1 MWLSLFLFV
10 WCCLCWTKTRN
21 WSLERPKSKVKKPRD
36 CKASLTPS
44 SSGLSST
51 TTWKFYC
58 YFPQARSRE
67 IWDFSCNI
75 YSKKDVCGYVFM
87 KFWGHF
93 TKLLRTD
100 IYVCCILWFHWH
112 IYVCATERFFLYWIL
127 LENQCSFFSHKLRKH
142 MTCLE
147 LFDSMWRKILLHT
160 PVNLKLIQFLSSVLL
175 IFNQSWSLKLEMY
188 KLH

>member
-51 TTWKFYC
+51 TWKFYC
-58 YFPQARSRE
+58 YFPQARSKE
-67 IWDFSCNI
+67 MWDFSCNI
-75 YSKKDVCGYVFM
+75 YSKKDVCGYVCFHEVLRT
-87 KFWGHF
+87 FH

-100 IYVCCILWFHWH
+100 TIYINVCCILLYHWH
-112 IYVCATERFFLYWIL
+112 IYVCATERFFLYWI
-127 LENQCSFFSHKLRKH
+127 NFFSHKLRKH
-142 MTCLE
+142 KFYLPSLNCSTLE
-147 LFDSMWRKILLHT
+147 NSLHT

>member
-21 WSLERPKSKVKKPRD
+21 WSLERPKSKVKKPLD
-36 CKASLTPS
+36 CKASLTSS
-44 SSGLSST
+44 SSGISS

-58 YFPQARSRE
+58 YFPQARSKE

-75 YSKKDVCGYVFM
+75 YSKKDVCGYVCFHEVLRT
-87 KFWGHF
+87 FH
-93 TKLLRTD
+93 TKLFRTD
-100 IYVCCILWFHWH
+100 TIYKCLLHFMISLTYLC
-112 IYVCATERFFLYWIL
+112 VCATERFFLYWI
-127 LENQCSFFSHKLRKH
+127 NFFSHKLRKH
-142 MTCLE
+142 KFYLPSLNCSTLE
-147 LFDSMWRKILLHT
+147 NSLHT
-160 PVNLKLIQFLSSVLL
+160 PVNLKLIQFLSSVLP